1 MKSKIILIENIDEIT
16 KAKEKNIDRA
26 MDLPIPKEVKITKD
40 IFFSMDDVSYAYE
53 LPEGNMLLCIKDE
66 YFEVQKTKELIQEV
80 KKRFS

>member
-26 MDLPIPKEVKITKD
+26 MDLPIPKEV
-40 IFFSMDDVSYAYE
+40 
-53 LPEGNMLLCIKDE
+53 
-66 YFEVQKTKELIQEV
+66 QKTKELIQEI